1 MKFQERKEF
10 YSLRKF
16 KGVGLASALV
26 GLAFLSPSVLAEE
39 VGTQSNTATVENI
52 RVSSPSVETPTEVES
67 IVSSSVDFTTN
78 ETTSTSTDQ
87 PAVVESSSNAS
98 DVTSN
103 NVEVPKESAEAKVSE
118 VKTSETK
125 VVETPKLDEVEK
137 SKSDNV
143 EKPKVRSK
151 RSTESESTTAES
163 PFVSEKAKEVT
174 KELQDTLAMDKED
187 TASTSATLF
196 KVAEGITLTEDEK
209 KYNKRLAEAFDDY
222 PELVRSQVNS
232 VTFVREPNSLYGF
245 TYSKAGN
252 VNINMQYYHPE
263 VAEGE
268 PGSVNQYMGV
278 LGHEAGHIMNARS
291 FHDGDTWSYSRD
303 PKYAELAKEVHG
315 SDEPGF
321 LIGR

>member
-87 PAVVESSSNAS
+87 LAVVESSSNAS

-151 RSTESESTTAES
+151 RSTESESTTA
-163 PFVSEKAKEVT
+163 
-174 KELQDTLAMDKED
+174 
-187 TASTSATLF
+187 
-196 KVAEGITLTEDEK
+196 
-209 KYNKRLAEAFDDY
+209 
-222 PELVRSQVNS
+222 
-232 VTFVREPNSLYGF
+232 
-245 TYSKAGN
+245 
-252 VNINMQYYHPE
+252 
-263 VAEGE
+263 
-268 PGSVNQYMGV
+268 
-278 LGHEAGHIMNARS
+278 
-291 FHDGDTWSYSRD
+291 
-303 PKYAELAKEVHG
+303 
-315 SDEPGF
+315 
-321 LIGR
+321 